1 VLDILF
7 NALVRYAA
15 PVLVFTAEEVWQS
28 RYPGSDS
35 VHLLEWPEIG
45 RWEDDDLGMEWT
57 ALRAL
62 RAQVLEAIEPMRREK
77 VVGSGLEAEV
87 AVPASAALSL
97 QPDALAELFITAKVS
112 LADGE
117 SVEVSRTDDHKC
129 GRCWRYLPEVT
140 EDGALCA
147 RCEDVL
153 NG

>member
-1 VLDILF
+1 LF

-28 RYPGSDS
+28 RNPGSDS

-45 RWEDDDLGMEWT
+45 RWEDDDLGTEWA

-62 RAQVLEAIEPMRREK
+62 RSQVLEAIEPMRREK

-87 AVPASAALSL
+87 GVPASATMSL
-97 QPDALAELFITAKVS
+97 QPEALAELFITAKVS
-112 LADGE
+112 FTDGE
-117 SVEVSRTDDHKC
+117 AVHVSRTENHKC
-129 GRCWRYLPEVT
+129 GRCWRHLPDVS
-140 EDGALCA
+140 EDGTLCG
-147 RCEDVL
+147 RCDEVL

>member
-1 VLDILF
+1 M
-7 NALVRYAA
+7 
-15 PVLVFTAEEVWQS
+15 
-28 RYPGSDS
+28 
-35 VHLLEWPEIG
+35 HLLEWPEIG
-45 RWEDDDLGMEWT
+45 RWEDDDLGTEWT

-97 QPDALAELFITAKVS
+97 QPEALAELFITAKVR

-129 GRCWRYLPEVT
+129 GRCWRHIPEVT
-140 EDGALCA
+140 EDGALCG
-147 RCEDVL
+147 RCDEVL